1 MDLLQYLP
9 DDSRSWIQS
18 YIELV
23 GMERLTEYYDKVFID
38 LYEMLPGESF
48 RVLEKVSP
56 ENYGLFMKCVYS
68 CLCEFDLYAAII
80 SKNKVLSSLEGSTR
94 I

>member
-23 GMERLTEYYDKVFID
+23 GMERLTEYYDKVFIE

-56 ENYGLFMKCVYS
+56 ENYS
-68 CLCEFDLYAAII
+68 CLCEFDLYDICSYYI
-80 SKNKVLSSLEGSTR
+80 EEQGTVILR
-94 I
+94 R